1 MNTYT
6 KAQAQLIAYTLE
18 ALETLP
24 YIADGRYLRV
34 DLMDE
39 LLNEPIGTFTNEEGV
54 WLFEEKD
61 ATPADIHPTLNQV
74 AASVLASNPE
84 YYRDRKIALIKE
96 TRMRWDALTGT
107 PSMLK
112 ETKDA
117 AEGAIQELALKDL
130 RAKLVGDGMTYE
142 PDEDRAYAEHRER
155 IAEQGTWFGAPGPLD
170 EEPF

>member
-1 MNTYT
+1 MKTIT
-6 KAQAQLIAYTLE
+6 ATQARLIAYALE
-18 ALETLP
+18 ALDTLP
-24 YIADGRYLRV
+24 SYADGQYLRV

-39 LLNEPIGTFTNEEGV
+39 LFAEPVGHFTNEEGT
-54 WLFEEKD
+54 WLFEISD
-61 ATPADIHPTLNQV
+61 APAPLPDIHPTLNEV

-96 TRMRWDALTGT
+96 TRARWDALTGT

-117 AEGAIQELALKDL
+117 AEDAINALALKNL
-130 RAKLVGDGMTYE
+130 REKLIGESWD
-142 PDEDRAYAEHRER
+142 DEDRAYAEHRER
-155 IAEQGTWFGAPGPLD
+155 LAEQGTWFGAPGPLD